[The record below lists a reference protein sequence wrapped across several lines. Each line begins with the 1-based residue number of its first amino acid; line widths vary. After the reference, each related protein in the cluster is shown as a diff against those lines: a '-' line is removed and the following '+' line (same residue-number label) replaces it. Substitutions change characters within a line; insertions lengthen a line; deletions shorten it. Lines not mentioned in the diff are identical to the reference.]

1 MPISY
6 YAMRGGS
13 LIYSLGHGI
22 ITDEDILSHT
32 CLLAEDEL
40 IGCSVRELVDLRGV
54 SGVQVSRDGFTRI
67 IGHDK
72 LYQDR
77 YTEWRCAIVAEGGA
91 LFAWSKT
98 FTILRRILD
107 APGEMKVFRTIDQAC
122 EWLGVEQEDIMP
134 RGPTAA

>member
-1 MPISY
+1 
-6 YAMRGGS
+6 MRGGS
-13 LIYSLGHGI
+13 LIYSLGHGT

-32 CLLAEDEL
+32 CLLAEDDL
-40 IGCSVRELVDLRGV
+40 IGCCVSELVDLRSV

-72 LYQDR
+72 LYRDR

-98 FTILRRILD
+98 FTILRRMLD

-122 EWLGVEQEDIMP
+122 EWLGVEGEDIIP